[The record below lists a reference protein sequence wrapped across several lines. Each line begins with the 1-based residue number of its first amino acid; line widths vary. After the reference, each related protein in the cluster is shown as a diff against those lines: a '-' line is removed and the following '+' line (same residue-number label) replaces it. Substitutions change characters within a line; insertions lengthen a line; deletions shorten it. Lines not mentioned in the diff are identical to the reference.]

1 MLAEAGGHF
10 GCCLSGTHEPVFEGD
25 SVVGNGGSPHGV
37 SLTCPEVPW
46 VRYPATTEP
55 AAVIGSIA
63 VETFDP
69 SISWSESFMQG
80 DIILVGE
87 EHRHAADIIVDGL
100 IDEILDLPRRFT
112 MTVAGESGS
121 GKSETGR
128 ALAEE
133 LGERGVKTVV
143 LQQDDY
149 YVLPPQFNDAARRA
163 NFAWVGTTEVRLDLL
178 DTHLQAAQ
186 SGARAI
192 VKPLVIYSENRIDE
206 EEISYEGVRVVI
218 AEGVY
223 TSLCEN
229 VDRRVFIDRNRLE
242 TIEHRTTRGREA
254 FDPFIEKVLTEEH
267 EIISRHRNRAD
278 VIITRDYDVEF
289 VHE

>member
-1 MLAEAGGHF
+1 
-10 GCCLSGTHEPVFEGD
+10 
-25 SVVGNGGSPHGV
+25 
-37 SLTCPEVPW
+37 
-46 VRYPATTEP
+46 
-55 AAVIGSIA
+55 
-63 VETFDP
+63 
-69 SISWSESFMQG
+69 MQG
-80 DIILVGE
+80 DIILVSE
-87 EHRHAADIIVDGL
+87 EHRHAADIIADGL

-133 LGERGVKTVV
+133 LGERGVKAVV

-149 YVLPPQFNDAARRA
+149 YVLPPHFNDAARRA

-186 SGARAI
+186 SGDRAI

-229 VDRRVFIDRNRLE
+229 VNRRIFIDRNRLE

-267 EIISRHRNRAD
+267 EIISRHRSRAD